1 MEEPV
6 SNVIDGLPIEL
17 KSVFTEVIA
26 ERDESLLSSLRTREE
41 PSRQE
46 RIAVEQILSNEFSSN
61 LGPDYEPTERGRDID
76 NALGAF
82 LLRWPIEAE

>member
-1 MEEPV
+1 MEKPV
-6 SNVIDGLPIEL
+6 NNVIDDLPVEL
-17 KSVFTEVIA
+17 KPIFTEVIG
-26 ERDESLLSSLRTREE
+26 ERNEGLLSSLRTHEE

-46 RIAVEQILSNEFSSN
+46 RIAVEQILSNEFSRN
-61 LGPDYEPTERGRDID
+61 LGPDYEPTARGRDID